1 MKIDINEIIEYE
13 ETKEKVRLISV
24 VDGKIAICNYSN
36 YYMFPGGKIDAGENI
51 DKALIR
57 EIKEETGNE
66 LTEYQSY
73 LEVNNYIKD
82 YVSRNSS
89 TPKNRKIKTTYY
101 FTNQKL
107 DLTKPRTL
115 SDKENGH
122 LEIKY
127 IAIEDLINEINN
139 LNLTYKQQM
148 YAKEVLTILK
158 YYLKAYSLI
167 DLHTHTTASDGQY
180 TPSEVIS
187 MAEKNK
193 LKAIAITDHDTVKGL
208 SEIDYNNPNI
218 LIIPGI
224 ELTVKRKK
232 GRMHILGLNI
242 DYNNKELNDYLI
254 TIKENN
260 RHNLRNIINY
270 LTEHNIVLNKDDIE
284 KIFQKQTNVGR
295 PDVAKLLIKEG
306 YVTSVQEAF
315 DKYLVEAFNQTR
327 KNNVGFSYDT
337 IIKLI
342 LDANGIPILAH
353 PNSLE
358 LSNEEFELLIKDMI
372 DKGLQ
377 GLEIY
382 HSNMT
387 QEEREYYMS
396 IAQKYNLLYSG
407 GTDFHGEKVKTDIKI
422 GLGRDNIFIEE
433 MPILKHLT
441 PIK

>member
-1 MKIDINEIIEYE
+1 MQIDINEIIACE
-13 ETKEKVRLISV
+13 ETKEKVRLISI
-24 VDGKIAICNYSN
+24 VDGKIAICNYSD
-36 YYMFPGGKIDAGENI
+36 YYMFPGGKIDANESLENTL
-51 DKALIR
+51 KR
-57 EIKEETGNE
+57 EIKEETGDE
-66 LTEYQSY
+66 ITEYEYY

-82 YVSRNSS
+82 HLSRSSS

-115 SDKENGH
+115 SDKEANQ

-127 IAIEDLINEINN
+127 ISIEDLIKEINN
-139 LNLTYKQQM
+139 ANLAYKQQM
-148 YAKEVLTILK
+148 YAKEVLTVLRYCLK
-158 YYLKAYSLI
+158 DYSLI

-180 TPSEVIS
+180 SPSEVIE

-193 LKAIAITDHDTVKGL
+193 VKTIAITDHDTVKGL
-208 SEIDYNNPNI
+208 TDINYNNPNI

-224 ELTVKRKK
+224 ELTVKREK

-242 DYNNKELNDYLI
+242 DYNNKELNNYLL

-260 RHNLRNIINY
+260 RRNLRNIINY
-270 LTEHNIVLNKDDIE
+270 LIEHNIILDKDDVD
-284 KIFQKQTNVGR
+284 KIFQKETNIGR

-315 DKYLVEAFNQTR
+315 DKYLIEAFNQTR
-327 KNNVGFSYDT
+327 KNNVGYSYDT

-342 LDANGIPILAH
+342 LNANGIPILAH

-358 LSNEEFELLIKDMI
+358 LNHEEFEILIKDMI
-372 DKGLQ
+372 DKGLL

-382 HSNMT
+382 HPNMN
-387 QEEREYYMS
+387 QDEREYYMS
-396 IAQKYNLLYSG
+396 IAKKYDLLYSG
-407 GTDFHGEKVKTDIKI
+407 GTDFHGEKVKPDIKL
-422 GLGRDNIFIEE
+422 GLGKDNIFIEDI
-433 MPILKHLT
+433 PILKY
-441 PIK
+441 INRR